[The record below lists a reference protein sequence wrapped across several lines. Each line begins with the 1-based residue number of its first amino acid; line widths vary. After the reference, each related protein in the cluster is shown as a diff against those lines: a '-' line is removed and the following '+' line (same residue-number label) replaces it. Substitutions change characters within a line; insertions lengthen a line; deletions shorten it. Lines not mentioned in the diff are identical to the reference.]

1 MRFRHKR
8 TGAIIDVPSKLSG
21 PWEPVDGGVTTAQ
34 ASPEPEAIE
43 EVEETKAE
51 EKPKA
56 RRKKKS

>member
-43 EVEETKAE
+43 ETKAE

-56 RRKKKS
+56 RKRTRK